1 MDMLNTIMLIGRYY
15 SVNESNDCYSLSLVV
30 KDSSDCDMPIPI
42 TINKHLYDL
51 FIEHCEDNALVGIK
65 GFISIENNE
74 LIIVATKV
82 SLLSSKK

>member
-1 MDMLNTIMLIGRYY
+1 MSGPAPR
-15 SVNESNDCYSLSLVV
+15 SLELL
-30 KDSSDCDMPIPI
+30 KYATPKIPI